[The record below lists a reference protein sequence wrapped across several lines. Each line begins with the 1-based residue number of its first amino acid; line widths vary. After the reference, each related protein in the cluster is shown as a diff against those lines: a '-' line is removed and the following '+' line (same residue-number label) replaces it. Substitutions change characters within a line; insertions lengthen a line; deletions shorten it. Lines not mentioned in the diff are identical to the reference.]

1 MGLFVVP
8 NMVFNIFSCV
18 VKNNKKLIGGILT
31 FLVLSYPLQTFAE
44 ESVQINLRNVE
55 IPALIETVSKI
66 TGKSFVVDPRVKGRV
81 TVITPSG
88 SDANEIYETFLSVL
102 QVHGFSAV
110 PSGNLIKIVPSNK
123 AKQQPVPVV
132 EEDVEKGRRKPKKRS
147 ADELITRV
155 IRVEHVPAAMLVPIL
170 RPLVPSTG
178 QLQAYG
184 PSNTIVISDRAAN
197 IDRLVKVIKRMDR
210 ADDEELEVIPLKY
223 ASAKELAQTIQIL
236 QRSSIKGAASKN
248 KISADSR
255 TNSLLLSGDK
265 SSRQQVRK
273 IIKKLDT
280 FQTHHERTKVIY
292 LRYAKATDL
301 VRVLAGFSKT
311 QKTTK
316 GTKKGA
322 AGTQSAAVDIQA
334 DAATN
339 SLIITADPDVQ
350 KNLARVIHKLDL
362 HQPKHEK
369 TKVIYLRYA
378 KATDLVKVLTGFS
391 KTQKTTKATTKGAAG
406 TQKADIDIQADEATN
421 SLIITAEPDAH
432 KNLTKVIRKL
442 DVRRAQVLVE
452 AIIAEVSADL
462 SKNLGIQL
470 GTGAA
475 DNGKNV
481 GFGILSTFASAGAS
495 VTSAGK
501 LIPAGDGATFGF
513 ALGSNGNINF
523 GLLMNALAGDA
534 ATNILSTPTLIALD
548 NQEAKIVVGKNVP
561 FLTGQY
567 SNTGGG
573 SSTPSNPF
581 QTIERKDV
589 GITLKIKPQIND
601 GSSIRLDIEQE
612 ISSLAASDV
621 STSDVV
627 TNKRMINTSVMVEDG
642 QVLVLGGLI
651 EDTYTDTEQKVPLLG
666 DLPVIGRAFRNNK
679 TIKKKQNLM
688 VFIHPVI
695 MRDVLSG
702 DEYTRQKYNKLK
714 HAQSTSNIAKRGLL
728 KSGAV
733 FPDNIRRDLVKKMT
747 PAQKKQLIIR
757 EQQQRVLAHKQ
768 KIRQAKQNQLK
779 RNRMAQQR
787 RAATAQARSRTPRTV
802 VNPAVRAKAI
812 KAMPQRLRNIVPH
825 TKSRKPVSRFNDVFD
840 MDSGR

>member
-1 MGLFVVP
+1 MILLAIPARSLASVCVNTPRICKKITGVILTTLIIGFS
-8 NMVFNIFSCV
+8 SCV
-18 VKNNKKLIGGILT
+18 I
-31 FLVLSYPLQTFAE
+31 AE
-44 ESVQINLRNVE
+44 DSAQINLRDVE
-55 IPALIETVSKI
+55 IPTLIETVSRI

-81 TVITPSG
+81 TVITS
-88 SDANEIYETFLSVL
+88 SDISPDELYETFLSIL

-110 PSGNLIKIVPSNK
+110 PSGANLIKIVPSNQ
-123 AKQQPVPVV
+123 AKQQPVPVIGEK
-132 EEDVEKGRRKPKKRS
+132 EEKVSERRVVSKKHRNKRGKKYVKKYQKPQKKRS

-184 PSNTIVISDRAAN
+184 PSNTIVITDRSAN
-197 IDRLVKVIKRMDR
+197 INRLIKIIKRMDR
-210 ADDEELEVIPLKY
+210 ADDEELEVVPLKY
-223 ASAKELAQTIQIL
+223 ASAKELAQTITIL

-248 KISADSR
+248 RIAADVR

-273 IIKKLDT
+273 IIRKLDT
-280 FQTHHERTKVIY
+280 YK
-292 LRYAKATDL
+292 
-301 VRVLAGFSKT
+301 KT
-311 QKTTK
+311 E
-316 GTKKGA
+316 
-322 AGTQSAAVDIQA
+322 
-334 DAATN
+334 
-339 SLIITADPDVQ
+339 
-350 KNLARVIHKLDL
+350 
-362 HQPKHEK
+362 EK

-391 KTQKTTKATTKGAAG
+391 KTQKTTKATKKGAAG
-406 TQKADIDIQADEATN
+406 TQKADIDIQADDATN
-421 SLIITAEPDAH
+421 SLIITAEPDIQ
-432 KNLTKVIRKL
+432 KNLAKVIRKL

-470 GTGAA
+470 GTGVA
-475 DNGKNV
+475 DGGNNV
-481 GFGILSTFASAGAS
+481 GFGIISTFSSAGAS
-495 VTSAGK
+495 ISSTGK
-501 LIPAGDGATFGF
+501 PIPAKDGATFGF
-513 ALGSNGNINF
+513 ALGHHGNINF

-548 NQEAKIVVGKNVP
+548 NEEAKIVVGKNVP

-567 SNTGGG
+567 TNTGSG
-573 SSTPSNPF
+573 STAPSNPF

-612 ISSLAASDV
+612 ISSLSASDV
-621 STSDVV
+621 STTDVV
-627 TNKRMINTSVMVEDG
+627 TNKRTINTSVMVEDG

-651 EDTYTDTEQKVPLLG
+651 EDTYTDTQQKVPLLG

-714 HAQSTSNIAKRGLL
+714 YAQSASNIANRGLL
-728 KSGAV
+728 KSGASV
-733 FPDNIRRDLVKKMT
+733 FPENIRRDLVRKLT
-747 PAQKKQLIIR
+747 PAQKKQIIIR
-757 EQQQRVLAHKQ
+757 EQQQRVLAHQ
-768 KIRQAKQNQLK
+768 RKIRQARLEQQKAS
-779 RNRMAQQR
+779 RMAQQR
-787 RAATAQARSRTPRTV
+787 RAAGIQARTRRPLANNNRAATAQRINS
-802 VNPAVRAKAI
+802 I
-812 KAMPQRLRNIVPH
+812 KAMPQRLRNVVPR
-825 TKSRKPVSRFNDVFD
+825 TKSRKPVNNRFGDVFD
-840 MDSGR
+840 MDTNR